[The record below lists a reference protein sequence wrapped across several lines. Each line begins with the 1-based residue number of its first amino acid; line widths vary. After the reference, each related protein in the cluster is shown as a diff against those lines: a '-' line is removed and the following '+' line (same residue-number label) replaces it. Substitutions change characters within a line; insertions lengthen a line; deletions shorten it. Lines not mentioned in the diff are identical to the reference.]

1 MIMRLFLSRWKQKLQ
16 SFVRQSFAGQSFA
29 GQSFTGQSFAGQSR
43 SAELLWWVEVHTAVP
58 LCTYYFGPFDS
69 RQEAQKERGGYI
81 EDLHR
86 EEARDIVA
94 LVKRCREPESL
105 TIDHGYYSSGV

>member
-1 MIMRLFLSRWKQKLQ
+1 MIMRLFLSRWKEKLQ
-16 SFVRQSFAGQSFA
+16 SFVGQSLT
-29 GQSFTGQSFAGQSR
+29 GLSFIGLSR
-43 SAELLWWVEVHTAVP
+43 SSELLWWVEVHTAVP